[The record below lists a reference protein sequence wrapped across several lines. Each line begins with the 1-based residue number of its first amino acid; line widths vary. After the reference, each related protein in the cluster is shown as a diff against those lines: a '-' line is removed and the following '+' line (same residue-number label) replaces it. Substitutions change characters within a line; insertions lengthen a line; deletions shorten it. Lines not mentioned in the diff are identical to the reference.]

1 MSPVLSPSVGGLGTI
16 GNGTEMLGATLGP
29 GVGSGRMDPGWDVK
43 AGPAAVLGLGGTEVH
58 TASMLALPGM
68 ATELQIWWGLQV
80 SVDEVVLE
88 KVPGAQGAHTTSD
101 VAVPGVYT
109 PKPGRH
115 LRRGAHSRHP
125 SCLGSVQYEP
135 GLQVQI
141 RFCSRV
147 QAWVS
152 TWSALQREPQL
163 KHSGTQF
170 QSWVYVLFSQ
180 RAHTVSEVLVQNDR
194 AWKPGAHMLQHI
206 WALLL
211 KYSLCRQGLPGSGA

>member
-1 MSPVLSPSVGGLGTI
+1 M
-16 GNGTEMLGATLGP
+16 LGP
-29 GVGSGRMDPGWDVK
+29 GAGSMRWDRVGPGWDME
-43 AGPAAVLGLGGTEVH
+43 AGGMAIPRLGGTEVH

-80 SVDEVVLE
+80 SVDDVVLE
-88 KVPGAQGAHTTSD
+88 KVPGAQGVHTTSE
-101 VAVPGVYT
+101 VSVPGLST

-115 LRRGAHSRHP
+115 LLRVAHSRHP

-152 TWSALQREPQL
+152 TWSALQRELQL

-170 QSWVYVLFSQ
+170 QSWVYVLSSQ

-194 AWKPGAHMLQHI
+194 TWKPGAHLLQHI
-206 WALLL
+206 WTLLL
-211 KYSLCRQGLPGSGA
+211 KYSLCRQVLPGPGA